1 MRSVLRAKSVA
12 LMELFEANTARG
24 VLTLVDDHRRHM
36 GHSVVQSLDSVG
48 AVRAVGAF
56 RDSTQTVQLVH
67 GERKRGASL
76 EVVVG

>member
-36 GHSVVQSLDSVG
+36 GNSVVDCS
-48 AVRAVGAF
+48 R
-56 RDSTQTVQLVH
+56 RTQL
-67 GERKRGASL
+67 GAS
-76 EVVVG
+76 